1 MKGREVEFNQMF
13 AQKAELMAGSH
24 PATTPFNTKVQVCF
38 AFDNDYIYQV
48 YMWSILGLGLGIET
62 TSKMTYII

>member
-13 AQKAELMAGSH
+13 AQEAEVMAGSH

-38 AFDNDYIYQV
+38 AFDNAYIH
-48 YMWSILGLGLGIET
+48 ILG
-62 TSKMTYII
+62 TYAECIRTRAGY